1 MGSILF
7 CFILLI
13 IFIYFLIN
21 SINMEDLRDVDPIG
35 ASGIPTFILFILVA
49 LLIYTLIK
57 EVVKYKKNKEKAKH
71 NALFTKP
78 ALIIMIITVGIA
90 IFILVLNKMG
100 FFLSCLFLTPLL
112 LVLLGSKSKIQII
125 SFSVG
130 IPILFTFLFGN
141 ILSIPLPKGI
151 GIFSEISNFIYW
163 DMEV

>member
-13 IFIYFLIN
+13 IFVYFLIN
-21 SINMEDLRDVDPIG
+21 SINMENLRDVDPIS

-57 EVVKYKKNKEKAKH
+57 EIVKYKKNKEKTNH
-71 NALFTKP
+71 NALFTKST
-78 ALIIMIITVGIA
+78 LIIIIITVGIA
-90 IFILVLNKMG
+90 IFILVLNKVG

-112 LVLLGSKSKIQII
+112 LVLLGSKSKTQII

-151 GIFSEISNFIYW
+151 GIFSEISNFIY
-163 DMEV
+163 

>member
-21 SINMEDLRDVDPIG
+21 SINMENLRDVDPIG

-57 EVVKYKKNKEKAKH
+57 EVIKYKKNKEKTKH

-100 FFLSCLFLTPLL
+100 FSYHVYF
-112 LVLLGSKSKIQII
+112 
-125 SFSVG
+125 
-130 IPILFTFLFGN
+130 
-141 ILSIPLPKGI
+141 
-151 GIFSEISNFIYW
+151 
-163 DMEV
+163 

>member
-21 SINMEDLRDVDPIG
+21 SINMENLRDVDPIG
-35 ASGIPTFILFILVA
+35 ASGLPTFILFILVA

-57 EVVKYKKNKEKAKH
+57 EVVKYKKNKEKTKH

-151 GIFSEISNFIYW
+151 GIFSEISNFIY
-163 DMEV
+163 

>member
-21 SINMEDLRDVDPIG
+21 SINMENLRDVDPIG

-57 EVVKYKKNKEKAKH
+57 EVVKYKKNKEKTKH
-71 NALFTKP
+71 NELFTKP

-151 GIFSEISNFIYW
+151 GIFSEISNFIY
-163 DMEV
+163 

>member
-13 IFIYFLIN
+13 IFGYFLIN
-21 SINMEDLRDVDPIG
+21 SINMENLRDVDPIG
-35 ASGIPTFILFILVA
+35 ASGVPTIILFILVS

-57 EVVKYKKNKEKAKH
+57 EVVKYKKNKEKTSH
-71 NALFTKP
+71 NALFTKST
-78 ALIIMIITVGIA
+78 LIIAIITASIA

-151 GIFSEISNFIYW
+151 GIFSEISNFIY
-163 DMEV
+163 

>member
-21 SINMEDLRDVDPIG
+21 SINMENLRDVDPIG
-35 ASGIPTFILFILVA
+35 ASGLPTFILFILVA

-57 EVVKYKKNKEKAKH
+57 EVVKYKKNKEKTKH

-112 LVLLGSKSKIQII
+112 LVLLGSKNKIQII

-151 GIFSEISNFIYW
+151 GIFSEISNFIY
-163 DMEV
+163 

>member
-1 MGSILF
+1 MS
-7 CFILLI
+7 
-13 IFIYFLIN
+13 
-21 SINMEDLRDVDPIG
+21 G
-35 ASGIPTFILFILVA
+35 ALVSGIPTFILFILVA

-57 EVVKYKKNKEKAKH
+57 EIVKYKKNKEKTNH

-112 LVLLGSKSKIQII
+112 LLLLGSKSKIQII

-151 GIFSEISNFIYW
+151 GIFSEISNFIY
-163 DMEV
+163 

>member
-13 IFIYFLIN
+13 IFVYFLIN
-21 SINMEDLRDVDPIG
+21 SINMENLRDVDPIG

-57 EVVKYKKNKEKAKH
+57 EIVKYKKSKEKTNH

-151 GIFSEISNFIYW
+151 GIFSEISNFIY
-163 DMEV
+163 

>member
-21 SINMEDLRDVDPIG
+21 SINMENLRDVDPIG

-57 EVVKYKKNKEKAKH
+57 EVVKYKKNKEKTKQ

-151 GIFSEISNFIYW
+151 GIFSEISNFIY
-163 DMEV
+163 

>member
-21 SINMEDLRDVDPIG
+21 SINMENLRDVDPIG
-35 ASGIPTFILFILVA
+35 ASGLPTFILFILVA

-57 EVVKYKKNKEKAKH
+57 EVVKYKKNKEKTKH

-112 LVLLGSKSKIQII
+112 LVLLGSKNKIQII

-151 GIFSEISNFIYW
+151 GIFSVISNFIY
-163 DMEV
+163 

>member
-1 MGSILF
+1 MS
-7 CFILLI
+7 
-13 IFIYFLIN
+13 
-21 SINMEDLRDVDPIG
+21 G
-35 ASGIPTFILFILVA
+35 ALVSGIPTFILFILVA

-57 EVVKYKKNKEKAKH
+57 EIVKYKKNKEKTNH

-112 LVLLGSKSKIQII
+112 LLLLGSKSKIQII

-130 IPILFTFLFGN
+130 VPILFTFLFGN

-151 GIFSEISNFIYW
+151 GIFSEISNFIY
-163 DMEV
+163 

>member
-21 SINMEDLRDVDPIG
+21 SINMENLRDVDPIG
-35 ASGIPTFILFILVA
+35 ASGLPTFILFILVA

-57 EVVKYKKNKEKAKH
+57 EVVKYKKNKEKTKH

-112 LVLLGSKSKIQII
+112 LVLLGSKNKIKII

-151 GIFSEISNFIYW
+151 GIFSEISNFIY
-163 DMEV
+163 

>member
-1 MGSILF
+1 MSTSGVFGKSF
-7 CFILLI
+7 F
-13 IFIYFLIN
+13 
-21 SINMEDLRDVDPIG
+21 SG
-35 ASGIPTFILFILVA
+35 ASMSGALVSGIPTFILFILVA

-57 EVVKYKKNKEKAKH
+57 EIVKYKKNKEKTNH

-112 LVLLGSKSKIQII
+112 LLLLGSKSKIQII

-151 GIFSEISNFIYW
+151 GIFSEISNFIY
-163 DMEV
+163 